1 MNKLYTLL
9 EILKS
14 NYINYDY
21 ISDIWTDTVQL
32 DAIDYE
38 SMPADLKAYLAENA
52 DKTEEGTTE
61 SIYYITL
68 DEDWLDLIVE
78 IYYDPDLR

>member
-1 MNKLYTLL
+1 MNKLYTPL

>member
-1 MNKLYTLL
+1 MNKLHRLF

-21 ISDIWTDTVQL
+21 SSDVWLDTIQF

-52 DKTEEGTTE
+52 DKSEEGTTE

-68 DEDWLDLIVE
+68 EEDWLDLIVE